1 MHHLEDDDLLQA
13 SLDDSLD
20 LEEAAD
26 LRERL
31 VADSALRE
39 RLRRL
44 QHVREQLADLDHDGQ
59 EPPAGLVSGVMDRVR
74 GTRVV
79 PLERRPVTTAGGAG
93 MAKKVLVGLAAAA
106 VVVFGVMLFHGMP
119 PGRSVAGHDRR
130 GEAVRRRAVG
140 RGRCP
145 GR

>member
-13 SLDDSLD
+13 SLDDGLD
-20 LEEAAD
+20 REQAAD

-31 VADSALRE
+31 AGDSALRE

-44 QHVREQLADLDHDGQ
+44 QHVRERLADLDHDGQ

-79 PLERRPVTTAGGAG
+79 PFERRRATTAGGAG

-106 VVVFGVMLFHGMP
+106 VVVFGVMLFHGVP
-119 PGRSVAGHDRR
+119 PVDQSLPR
-130 GEAVRRRAVG
+130 
-140 RGRCP
+140 
-145 GR
+145 